1 MILIRAILIA
11 LMSSGKA
18 QSQTHSCGK
27 TQFIG
32 YGLIETSAQ
41 INQVDWSCGPNKAK
55 TINDTL

>member
-18 QSQTHSCGK
+18 QSQKPK

-41 INQVDWSCGPNKAK
+41 INQVD
-55 TINDTL
+55 

>member
-41 INQVDWSCGPNKAK
+41 INQVD
-55 TINDTL
+55 